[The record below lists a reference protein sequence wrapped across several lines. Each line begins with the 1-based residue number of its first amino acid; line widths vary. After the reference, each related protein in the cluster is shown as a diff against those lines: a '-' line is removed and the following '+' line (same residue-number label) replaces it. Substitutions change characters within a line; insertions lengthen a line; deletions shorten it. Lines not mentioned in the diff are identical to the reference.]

1 MLFYVTYET
10 KTKEGVNRGETIQ
23 AKNVAKILVDDKEAG
38 SADTTVTIPSNVFD
52 KVLLK
57 DPDAWTD
64 KDKKTKD
71 YVAEFE
77 LIINEGNASLI
88 SGSEGAVYT
97 VKDKMSST
105 MALDLSSVVVTNG
118 AGETI
123 GKDVVAGPYYTMT
136 IQYSES
142 EAIHNL
148 LWKFIIRK
156 QVIIIPIM

>member
-1 MLFYVTYET
+1 M
-10 KTKEGVNRGETIQ
+10 NRGETIK
-23 AKNVAKILVDDKEAG
+23 ATNVAKIKINNKEAG

-118 AGETI
+118 AGEII
-123 GKDVVAGPYYTMT
+123 GKDVVEIGRA
-136 IQYSES
+136 
-142 EAIHNL
+142 H
-148 LWKFIIRK
+148 
-156 QVIIIPIM
+156 V